1 MDFLNNLGLGFSIAM
16 VPMNLVYCFIGVTVG
31 TFVGVL
37 PGLGPTATIAL
48 LLPITFYL
56 NPTSAVIMLAGIYYG
71 AMYGGSTTSILV
83 NIPGESASVVTCLDG
98 YQMALQG
105 RAGPALGISAFGS
118 FIAGT
123 VSIVFLGFATP
134 PLAKLALKFGPPEY
148 FAVIF
153 CGLVLLIYLAHGS
166 MLKAAIAAV
175 WGFFLGTIGSD
186 FITGQ
191 SRFTFGNLTLEGGVG
206 FVPVVMGLFGIGEV
220 LDNIEKSL
228 KRNIFKAHISHI
240 LPNLKDWMDS
250 AGAIIRG
257 TFLGFF
263 LGILPGGGAT
273 IASFSSYILEKRIS
287 KHPERFGKGAIEGVA
302 GPESANN
309 AATGGAFIPLM
320 SLGIPTNPVMALVM
334 GALIIHGIQPGPLLL
349 TQHNDLFWGVVAS
362 MYIGNVL
369 LLVLNLPLIPIWVR
383 LLKVPYPILFPIIIL
398 ICMIGSYSLNAN
410 YQELIIMVIF
420 GIVGYF
426 LRKLEYEP
434 APLVFA
440 LILSG
445 LIENTL
451 RQSLLM
457 SHGSFLIFFA
467 RPISLGFMT
476 VAIILIALPIFST
489 FKRKLIKVSE
499 SP

>member
-1 MDFLNNLGLGFSIAM
+1 
-16 VPMNLVYCFIGVTVG
+16 
-31 TFVGVL
+31 
-37 PGLGPTATIAL
+37 
-48 LLPITFYL
+48 
-56 NPTSAVIMLAGIYYG
+56 MLAGIYYG

-83 NIPGESASVVTCLDG
+83 NMPGEAASVVTTLDG

-123 VSIVFLGFATP
+123 ASVAFLGFAAP
-134 PLAKLALKFGPPEY
+134 PLSNLAIRFGPPEY

-153 CGLVLLIYLAHGS
+153 CGLVLLIYLAGGS
-166 MLKAAIAAV
+166 MLKGAIMAV
-175 WGFFLGTIGSD
+175 CGFFLGTIGSD
-186 FITGQ
+186 FITGR
-191 SRFTFGNLTLEGGVG
+191 SRFTFGSLTLENGIGM
-206 FVPVVMGLFGIGEV
+206 VPAVMGLFGIGEV
-220 LDNIEKSL
+220 LDNIDKSL

-240 LPNLKDWMDS
+240 LPNLKDWKDS

-273 IASFSSYILEKRIS
+273 ISSFASYTLEKRIS
-287 KHPERFGKGAIEGVA
+287 KHPEKFGKGAIEGVA

-309 AATGGAFIPLM
+309 AATGGAFVPLM
-320 SLGIPTNPVMALVM
+320 TLGIPANPVMALVM

-349 TQHNDLFWGVVAS
+349 IQHNDLFWGVVAS
-362 MYIGNVL
+362 MYIGNVML
-369 LLVLNLPLIPIWVR
+369 LILNLPLIPIWVK
-383 LLKVPYPILFPIIIL
+383 LLRVPYPILFPIIIL
-398 ICMIGSYSLNAN
+398 LCMIGSYSLNDN
-410 YQELIIMVIF
+410 YQEVIIMVIF
-420 GIVGYF
+420 GIVGY
-426 LRKLEYEP
+426 LIRKLEYEP

-457 SHGSFLIFFA
+457 SHGSFLIFFT
-467 RPISLGFMT
+467 RPISLGFMI
-476 VAIILIALPIFST
+476 VAIVLVAFPIFSS
-489 FKRKLIKVSE
+489 FKRKLIKVRE